1 MMLYNPFPLLDPAL
15 LESLIGSGRRWW
27 VRQQYPRG
35 WHPGLRASFLL
46 RAYEAAER
54 ELAQQHL
61 QAIATDPHAFLYDT
75 DEEEHRARL
84 YKAAAQPAGFAVYYA
99 GRKGN
104 NWTPPP
110 YYENRIK
117 SYIRSHHPSWKPQS
131 RSESIRVGITEE
143 FGQLFLKLEFGNDTD
158 LIPLSKL
165 ES

>member
-1 MMLYNPFPLLDPAL
+1 MTLYNPFPLLNTAL

-35 WHPGLRASFLL
+35 WQPGLRAAFLL
-46 RAYEAAER
+46 RAYETSEW
-54 ELAQQHL
+54 ELARQHM
-61 QAIATDPHAFLYDT
+61 QAIATDPNAFLYDT
-75 DEEEHRARL
+75 ENDDHCARL
-84 YKAAAQPAGFAVYYA
+84 HKAASQPSGYAVYYA
-99 GRKGN
+99 GRKGD

-117 SYIRSHHPSWKPQS
+117 SYIRSQHPSWKPQS

-143 FGQLFLKLEFGNDTD
+143 FGQLFLKLEFGSDTD